1 MTVSRVSSK
10 GQITLPVKAR
20 RAAGIRPGDRV
31 VVRVHNRQILIGA
44 APDFFAFK
52 GRLGRAKSAAA
63 ERAAAQE
70 AAAGAGRGGR

>member
-1 MTVSRVSSK
+1 MTVSLVSSK

-31 VVRVHNRQILIGA
+31 VVRVRNRQIVIGV
-44 APDFFAFK
+44 APDLFAFK
-52 GRLGRAKSAAA
+52 GILGRAKSAEA

-70 AAAGAGRGGR
+70 AAIAAGRGGR